1 MTLNA
6 VLVPLSVALLV
17 QLLLTERLA
26 RRVHSARLVR
36 LVRLV
41 LLVQLALLVR
51 LALPPPM
58 TSNAPTD
65 HLLEKTTTIN
75 RHQPATH
82 LLMQQPFI
90 PR

>member
-1 MTLNA
+1 M
-6 VLVPLSVALLV
+6 VPLSVALLV
-17 QLLLTERLA
+17 QLVLTERLA

-36 LVRLV
+36 LTRLV

-58 TSNAPTD
+58 TSSALSDP
-65 HLLEKTTTIN
+65 LGEKATKTHK
-75 RHQPATH
+75 HQPATH